1 MIARA
6 IVGLLVSSL
15 GAPAQIHRAHYVPG
29 DDEIRAILQQ
39 RVEHEQ
45 QSTGVVVG
53 VIDSSGERV
62 IGDPGI
68 LDGDSIFEI
77 GSLTK
82 IFTAMLLSDMALR
95 GEVKLGDPAA
105 KYVPAKLPASISL
118 QDLATHTSGLP
129 RMPSNFAA
137 DGYTRQMLL
146 DFLSRYE
153 PPPNAEWKY
162 SNLDYGVLGL
172 AIAPDYETKLRSR
185 ITEPLEMNST
195 RVTLPPEDHARIA
208 AGHDDH
214 LTPVPA
220 SNFGALA
227 PAAGLHSTAND
238 LLKLLSAVLGYRRTS
253 LAPAMTAMLNVRRA
267 TSTPGLTNALGWQ
280 ISMPDGL
287 EIVWKDGET
296 PGYSSFLGFNAKA
309 GVGVVVLSNTST
321 ARGVNDIGMYIL
333 DGASQLFR
341 RVR

>member
-1 MIARA
+1 MKTYVALLAFAAIAN
-6 IVGLLVSSL
+6 
-15 GAPAQIHRAHYVPG
+15 AQVHRAHYVPG
-29 DDEIRAILQQ
+29 DDEIRSILQQ

-45 QSTGVVVG
+45 QSTGIVVG

-82 IFTAMLLSDMALR
+82 VFTALILSEMVQR
-95 GEVKLGDPAA
+95 REVKLGDPAA
-105 KYVPAKLPASISL
+105 KYISAKLPASITL
-118 QDLATHTSGLP
+118 KDLATHTSGLP
-129 RMPSNFAA
+129 RMPSNFA
-137 DGYTRQMLL
+137 DHYTRQMLL
-146 DFLSRYE
+146 DFLAHYE
-153 PPPNAEWKY
+153 PPSDAEWKY
-162 SNLDYGVLGL
+162 SNLGYGVLGL
-172 AIAPDYETKLRSR
+172 AIAPDYETVLRSR
-185 ITEPLEMNST
+185 VTGPLEMNST
-195 RVTLPPEDHARIA
+195 SVTLPQQDQARLAI
-208 AGHDDH
+208 GHDDH
-214 LTPVPA
+214 LMPIPA

-227 PAAGLHSTAND
+227 PAAGVHSTAND
-238 LLKLLSAVLGYRRTS
+238 LLKLLSAVLGYQRTS
-253 LAPAMTAMLNVRRA
+253 LAPALAGMLNVRRA

-287 EIVWKDGET
+287 QIVWKDGET